1 MCLEQCMK
9 CSKRTWMGSDLYQ
22 KLWRIVPVDM
32 LPVAPQ
38 HGFRAS
44 SLTCSLVPLPP
55 SLCVGMSSYFPD
67 LVPKSFERDNSSSY
81 QWSEGVLKVARSS
94 IWSGEIRSVLSEP
107 ACWAGQIEAMLRTQP
122 PQRGGAWGS
131 GPQVSLG
138 ACVCGGP
145 RSARQTTR
153 DCTLLPCLPLQLWIE
168 RLWLEIRA
176 IPES

>member
-38 HGFRAS
+38 HGFRTS

-107 ACWAGQIEAMLRTQP
+107 ACWAGQIEAMLRTQSLP
-122 PQRGGAWGS
+122 S
-131 GPQVSLG
+131 VVGPEALALRCPWELVCVVGLCQQG
-138 ACVCGGP
+138 RRPGTAHFFPACP
-145 RSARQTTR
+145 SNYR
-153 DCTLLPCLPLQLWIE
+153 
-168 RLWLEIRA
+168 
-176 IPES
+176 